1 MSQNGKILLVED
13 DPKDVE
19 LTLSA
24 LADNNIAN
32 EIAVTRD
39 GTEALDYL
47 YRRGSY
53 AARAEHDPLLILL
66 DLKLPK
72 VDGLQVL
79 RQLKSDD
86 RLKLIPVV
94 MLTSSNEEKDV
105 VRSYN
110 LGVNAY
116 VVKPV
121 DFDEFAAAIRQL
133 GLFWTI
139 TNRPPQL

>member
-19 LTLSA
+19 LTLNA
-24 LADNNIAN
+24 LGDNNIAN
-32 EIAVTRD
+32 EVVVTRD

-53 AARAEHDPLLILL
+53 AGRAEHDPLLILL

>member
-24 LADNNIAN
+24 LGDNNIAN
-32 EIAVTRD
+32 EVVVTRD

-53 AARAEHDPLLILL
+53 AERAKHDPLLILL

-133 GLFWTI
+133 GLFWTL

>member
-24 LADNNIAN
+24 LGDNNIAN
-32 EIAVTRD
+32 EVDVTRD

-53 AARAEHDPLLILL
+53 AERAKHDPLLILL

-133 GLFWTI
+133 GLFWTL

>member
-1 MSQNGKILLVED
+1 MSQNEKILLVED

-24 LADNNIAN
+24 LADNSIAN
-32 EIAVTRD
+32 EVVVTRD

-53 AARAEHDPLLILL
+53 AARADRDPVLILL
-66 DLKLPK
+66 DIKLPK

-79 RQLKSDD
+79 HQLKSDD
-86 RLKLIPVV
+86 RLKALPIV

-121 DFDEFAAAIRQL
+121 DFDEFAAAIKQL
-133 GLFWTI
+133 GLFWMI
-139 TNRPPQL
+139 INRPPQL

>member
-1 MSQNGKILLVED
+1 MSQSGKILLVED

-24 LADNNIAN
+24 LGDNNIAN
-32 EIAVTRD
+32 EVDVTRD

-53 AARAEHDPLLILL
+53 AERAKHDPLLILL

-121 DFDEFAAAIRQL
+121 DFDEFAASIRQL
-133 GLFWTI
+133 GLFWTL

>member
-24 LADNNIAN
+24 LEDNNITN

>member
-24 LADNNIAN
+24 LEDNNIAN
-32 EIAVTRD
+32 EVVVTRD

-53 AARAEHDPLLILL
+53 ATRAEHDPLLILL

-79 RQLKSDD
+79 LQLKSDD

-121 DFDEFAAAIRQL
+121 DFDEFAAAIKQL